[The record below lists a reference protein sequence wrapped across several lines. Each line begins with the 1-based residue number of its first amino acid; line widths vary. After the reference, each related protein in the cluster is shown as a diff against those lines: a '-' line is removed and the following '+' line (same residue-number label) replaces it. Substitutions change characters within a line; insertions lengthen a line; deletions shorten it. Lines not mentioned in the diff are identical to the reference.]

1 MLLALASASMPAV
14 ASARSAPS
22 ATGTLPI
29 GSITEHGWSLVPKDV
44 AGLDAGASFDALVS
58 NGDALLLVGAQ
69 PSADDSTRASIWRSR
84 DGLQWSESEH
94 PSTTGTVTA
103 VAVDGDTALAT
114 GGTGRSGESDFVWRS
129 DDGGASWTEVAG
141 GKGVFGTPAP
151 EMGRPNVSGLLRHDG
166 WWVASGG
173 RSDGYAAIWVS
184 RDGARW
190 RQVLGPNVAG
200 AASVVQGR
208 AGSLLASW
216 GTIAWFA
223 RDVTRW
229 SAPQDVSVPDRSSV
243 SSVARGATTAVAENL
258 DRHGQ
263 PTPLLRSNDGGRT
276 WNEDTHFL
284 ATFAD
289 ARMASINRAGGL
301 WVGAGAS
308 GTSEAPGAPN
318 HVDAWISSDLET
330 WTPLPAELYGGAGG
344 TLSLVAA
351 VDGRVVVVGTAGELD
366 RYYTIDREALRR
378 R

>member
-1 MLLALASASMPAV
+1 VKRRTVGGALVVLLALVSGSVSAV
-14 ASARSAPS
+14 ALP
-22 ATGTLPI
+22 TGSTT
-29 GSITEHGWSLVPKDV
+29 GHGWSLVPKDA
-44 AGLDAGASFDALVS
+44 AGLGARASFDALVS
-58 NGDALLLVGAQ
+58 NGDALLLAGAQ
-69 PSADDSTRASIWRSR
+69 PRADDSTGATIWRSR
-84 DGLQWSESEH
+84 DGLQWTETAH

-114 GGTGRSGESDFVWRS
+114 GNTSSTGESDFVWRS
-129 DDGGASWTEVAG
+129 GDGGATWSKVAG

-173 RSDGYAAIWVS
+173 RSDGYAAIWIS

-190 RQVLGPNVAG
+190 RQVLGPNAAG
-200 AASVVQGR
+200 SASVVQGR
-208 AGSLLASW
+208 AGSVFASW
-216 GTIAWFA
+216 GTIGWFT

-229 SAPQDVSVPDRSSV
+229 GVPQTVAVPEHSYV
-243 SSVARGATTAVAENL
+243 SSVARGATTAIAENL

-263 PTPLLRSNDGGRT
+263 PTPLLRSRDGGRT
-276 WNEDTHFL
+276 WSEDARFL

-289 ARMASINRAGGL
+289 ARVASISRAGGV

-308 GTSEAPGAPN
+308 GASGAPN

-351 VDGRVVVVGTAGELD
+351 VDGRVVVAGTAGELD
-366 RYYTIDREALRR
+366 RYYTIDGEALRR
-378 R
+378 S

>member
-1 MLLALASASMPAV
+1 MLLALVSGSMPAV

-22 ATGTLPI
+22 ATASLPT
-29 GSITEHGWSLVPKDV
+29 GSITEHGWSLVPKDA
-44 AGLDAGASFDALVS
+44 AGLDTDASFDALVS
-58 NGDALLLVGAQ
+58 NGDALLLAGAR
-69 PSADDSTRASIWRSR
+69 PTADGSVRATIWRSR
-84 DGLQWSESEH
+84 DGLQWTATAH

-141 GKGVFGTPAP
+141 GKRVFGTPAP

-200 AASVVQGR
+200 AATVVPGR

-216 GTIAWFA
+216 GTIAWFT

-229 SAPQDVSVPDRSSV
+229 GVPQTVSVPGRSYV

-263 PTPLLRSNDGGRT
+263 PTPLLRSTDGGRT
-276 WNEDTHFL
+276 WSEDAHFL
-284 ATFAD
+284 AMFAD
-289 ARMASINRAGGL
+289 ARVASINRAGGL

-308 GTSEAPGAPN
+308 GTSDASGAPN
-318 HVDAWISSDLET
+318 HVDAWISTDLDT
-330 WTPLPAELYGGAGG
+330 WTPLPERALRGCGRDPEPGGRRRRAGRRRRHR
-344 TLSLVAA
+344 
-351 VDGRVVVVGTAGELD
+351 GRVGPLLHD
-366 RYYTIDREALRR
+366 RP
-378 R
+378 

>member
-1 MLLALASASMPAV
+1 MLLALVCGPMAAV

-22 ATGTLPI
+22 ATESLPT
-29 GSITEHGWSLVPKDV
+29 GSITEHGWSLVPKAA
-44 AGLDAGASFDALVS
+44 AGLDADASFAALAS
-58 NGDALLLVGAQ
+58 NGDALLLAGERPTAGGSV
-69 PSADDSTRASIWRSR
+69 RAAIWRST
-84 DGLQWSESEH
+84 DGVQWTASAH
-94 PSTTGTVTA
+94 PPTTGTVTA
-103 VAVDGDTALAT
+103 VAVDGETALAT
-114 GGTGRSGESDFVWRS
+114 GGTGRGGESDFVWRS

-141 GKGVFGTPAP
+141 GKGVFGAPAS
-151 EMGRPNVSGLLRHDG
+151 EMGRPNVTGLLRHDG

-190 RQVLGPNVAG
+190 RQVLGPNEAG
-200 AASVVQGR
+200 SASVVPGR

-216 GTIAWFA
+216 GRIAWFT

-229 SAPQDVSVPDRSSV
+229 GAPQAVSVPGRSYV

-258 DRHGQ
+258 DRHAQ
-263 PTPLLRSNDGGRT
+263 PTPLLRSTDGGRT
-276 WNEDTHFL
+276 WREDTNFL

-289 ARMASINRAGGL
+289 ARVASINRAGGL

-308 GTSEAPGAPN
+308 GTSDPSGAPN
-318 HVDAWISSDLET
+318 HVDVWISSDLET
-330 WTPLPAELYGGAGG
+330 WTPLPNELYGGAGG
-344 TLSLVAA
+344 ILSLVAA

-378 R
+378 S

>member
-1 MLLALASASMPAV
+1 VLLVLVAGTISAP

-22 ATGTLPI
+22 AAGTLPT
-29 GSITEHGWSLVPKDV
+29 GSITQHGWSLVRKD
-44 AGLDAGASFDALVS
+44 ATGLDARASFDALVS
-58 NGDALLLVGAQ
+58 NGDALLLAGAR
-69 PSADDSTRASIWRSR
+69 PRADDSTRATIWRSR
-84 DGLQWSESEH
+84 DGLRWTGTAH

-103 VAVDGDTALAT
+103 IAVDGDTALAT
-114 GGTGRSGESDFVWRS
+114 GNTSRSGESDFVWRS
-129 DDGGASWTEVAG
+129 DDGGASWTKVAG

-184 RDGARW
+184 RAGTRW

-200 AASVVQGR
+200 AASIVPGR

-216 GTIAWFA
+216 STIAWFT
-223 RDVTRW
+223 RDVTQW
-229 SAPQDVSVPDRSSV
+229 GAPQTVSVPDRSYV
-243 SSVARGATTAVAENL
+243 SSVARGATTAIAENL

-263 PTPLLRSNDGGRT
+263 PTPLLRSRDGGRT
-276 WNEDTHFL
+276 WSEDARFL

-289 ARMASINRAGGL
+289 ARVASINRAGGL

-308 GTSEAPGAPN
+308 GTSDASGTPS
-318 HVDAWISSDLET
+318 HVDAWISSDRKT
-330 WTPLPAELYGGAGG
+330 WTPLPDELYGGAGG

-366 RYYTIDREALRR
+366 RYYLVTRDALAG
-378 R
+378 